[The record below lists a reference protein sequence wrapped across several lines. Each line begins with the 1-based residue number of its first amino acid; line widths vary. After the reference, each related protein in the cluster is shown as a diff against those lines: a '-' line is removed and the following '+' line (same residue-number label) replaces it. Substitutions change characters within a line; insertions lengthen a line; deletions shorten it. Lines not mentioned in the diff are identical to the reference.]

1 LAVAKNVVD
10 AMPLA
15 QWDGFKLDYLISG
28 RGVLW
33 VDNINSEKSKETT
46 VSSDA
51 NSHNNK
57 IKIAHIRWQ
66 DFVMDNK
73 PKMKD
78 KIFFIS

>member
-33 VDNINSEKSKETT
+33 VDNINSEKAKDNTI
-46 VSSDA
+46 SSDA
-51 NSHNNK
+51 NNHNNK